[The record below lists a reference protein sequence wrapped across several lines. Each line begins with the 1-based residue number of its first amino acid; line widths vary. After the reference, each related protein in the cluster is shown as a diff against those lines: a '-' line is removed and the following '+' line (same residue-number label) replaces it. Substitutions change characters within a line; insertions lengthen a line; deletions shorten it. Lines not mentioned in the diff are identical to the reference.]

1 MSKPIREM
9 LTLERSKAEELLK
22 RAVDDPTARFRD
34 GQWEAID
41 AIVNHRRKLM
51 VVQRTGW
58 GKSMVYFLSTR
69 ILRDR
74 GYGVTIIVSPLLAL
88 MRNQIDAAERIGI
101 RAETINSTNQDNW
114 PEIRCDLLADH
125 VDSILISPERLS
137 NERFVEEVLTPIA
150 DRVGMFV
157 VDEVHCISDWGHD
170 FRPDYQRLLNVIRQI
185 PPNTPVLGTTATANN
200 RVIAD
205 VTALLGD
212 IEIHRGPLVRES
224 LYLQTLRIPDQA
236 SRLAWLVEHI
246 PDLPGTGIVYVLTTR
261 DADLVAYWLNSH
273 GISAG
278 AYYSKVRH
286 EDFETSNLYRHHLE
300 DQLFRNEIK
309 VLVAT
314 TALGMGYDKTDV
326 GFVIHYQAP
335 GSVVAYYQQVG
346 RAGRGIDSAY
356 GVLLSGSEDHDIHE
370 YFRSSAFPEEDH
382 VNGILDTL
390 ASHDGLTSY
399 QLQQIL
405 NIRKGILDKALKIL
419 SVENP
424 SPVIREG
431 NAWYR
436 TPVRYQLDHA
446 RIKRLTR
453 QREIEWEEVQRYVDS
468 DHCLMAY
475 LRIALDDPEVVVCGR
490 CAVCRGKSA
499 VGKPVPNARVVEATR
514 ILKQAETPF
523 RFIKQVPADALPQ
536 YDIRGNIGPDFQPSE
551 GRILSRWGD
560 AGWGHVVA
568 KYKHNGHIQEDLI
581 QAVVEMITKRWRPD
595 PPLEWVTCVPSLR
608 HPTLVSDFAER
619 TAELLRL
626 PFLRIIDKIIDN
638 EPQKSQQNRFHQCR
652 NLDGVF
658 RITQNPPQTPVLL
671 LDDVIDSGWT
681 MTILA
686 VLLRKAG
693 SGSVFPV
700 ALASANPGD

>member
-1 MSKPIREM
+1 MNRN
-9 LTLERSKAEELLK
+9 KAEELLK

-58 GKSMVYFLSTR
+58 GKSTVYFLSTR

-74 GYGVTIIVSPLLAL
+74 GYGVTVIVSPLLAL

-101 RAETINSTNQDNW
+101 RAETINSTNQDSW
-114 PEIRCDLLADH
+114 PEIRRDLLADH

-137 NERFVEEVLTPIA
+137 NERFVEEVLIPIA

-185 PPNTPVLGTTATANN
+185 PLNTPVLGTTATANN

-212 IEIHRGPLVRES
+212 IEILRGPLVRDS

-261 DADLVAYWLNSH
+261 DAEQVALWLNSH

-278 AYYSKVRH
+278 AYYGNVQH
-286 EDFETSNLYRHHLE
+286 EDFETSNLYRLHLE
-300 DQLFRNEIK
+300 NQLFRNEIK

-314 TALGMGYDKTDV
+314 TALGMGYDKPDV

-346 RAGRGIDSAY
+346 RAGRGIDKAY
-356 GVLLSGSEDHDIHE
+356 GVLLTGNEDRDIHE
-370 YFRSSAFPEEDH
+370 YFRNSAFPEEDH
-382 VNGILDTL
+382 VNDILDTL
-390 ASHDGLTSY
+390 ASHDGLTIF

-405 NIRKGILDKALKIL
+405 NIKKGILDKALKIL

-431 NAWYR
+431 NTWYG

-453 QREIEWEEVQRYVDS
+453 QRETEWKVVQDYVDS

-475 LRIALDDPEVVVCGR
+475 LRIALDDPEVGVCGW

-499 VGKPVPNARVVEATR
+499 VGKPVPHARVVEATR

-523 RFIKQVPADALPQ
+523 KSNKQVPADALPQ
-536 YDIRGNIGPDFQPSE
+536 YDIRGNIRPEFQPSE

-560 AGWGHVVA
+560 AGWGQVVA
-568 KYKHNGHIQEDLI
+568 KCKHNGHIQEDLI
-581 QAVVEMITKRWRPD
+581 QAVVEMIAKRWRPD
-595 PPLEWVTCVPSLR
+595 PPPEWVTCVPSLR

-626 PFLRIIDKIIDN
+626 PFLRIIDKITDN

-658 RITQNPPQTPVLL
+658 RITQNPPETPVLL

-693 SGSVFPV
+693 SGPVYPV